1 MMKDDRLSP
10 TPVLVEN
17 LGSVLGFNVWHFNLL
32 LLTIFSFQRR
42 ADTSQ
47 PRRKSIAFY
56 ASCKLPT
63 AKQLRRAANRSRCVT
78 GRVSCASFWR

>member
-17 LGSVLGFNVWHFNLL
+17 LGSVLGFSVGHFDLL

-47 PRRKSIAFY
+47 PHR
-56 ASCKLPT
+56 
-63 AKQLRRAANRSRCVT
+63 NRLHFMHH
-78 GRVSCASFWR
+78 ASFQQLSSYPGPQTEADA